1 LADEPIGTAPVNL
14 TIRMG
19 PRLARPVPAEV
30 SEALLSA
37 QITLTAGERSGFQLA
52 FDLTKNGLIARR
64 LLPERAFD
72 PKTRVIL
79 STTIRGTQTV
89 LMDGVITRHEIGA
102 SNRPGQSTLTVTG
115 EDLTLL
121 MDLEER
127 AGGFAN
133 QAPAQRAERIIR
145 QYADYGIEPLVI
157 REQIDQPPR
166 QDVRVD
172 FQSGTDLQYL
182 NELAQANGY
191 TFYLD
196 PGPTPGRS
204 TAYWGPQQRLGQRQ
218 HALTVNMD
226 AANTVDQLTF
236 AYDGTA
242 REEPSARV
250 QDPVTRES
258 TLLPQPV
265 IDPLRPPLARE
276 PTQTLKRRT
285 LPGTAKK
292 TRAEAE
298 AELLARAATSADA
311 ISGSGSLD
319 VTRYGYVLR
328 PRELVGVRGA
338 GVAHDGD
345 YFVTSVTHNLRPG
358 SYREN
363 FTLSREGLIAR
374 SDTVRP

>member
-1 LADEPIGTAPVNL
+1 MADEPIGTAPVRL
-14 TIRMG
+14 TILIG
-19 PRLARPVPAEV
+19 PKIARPVPAEV
-30 SEALLSA
+30 SEALLTA

-52 FDLTKNGLIARR
+52 FDLTKNGLISRR

-72 PKTRVIL
+72 PKTRIIL
-79 STTIRGTQTV
+79 VTTIRGTRTV
-89 LMDGVITRHEIGA
+89 LMDGVITRHEVGA

-127 AGGFAN
+127 AGGFPN
-133 QAPAQRAERIIR
+133 QDPAQRAKQIIR
-145 QYADYGIEPLVI
+145 QYADYGIEPEVVPLQNDQQP
-157 REQIDQPPR
+157 RE
-166 QDVRVD
+166 DVRID

-182 NELAQANGY
+182 NELARANGY

-196 PGPTPGRS
+196 PGPAPGAS
-204 TAYWGPQQRLGQRQ
+204 TAYWGPQRRLGRPQ

-242 REEPSARV
+242 REELYARV
-250 QDPVTRES
+250 QNPLTRGSEI
-258 TLLPQPV
+258 LPQPV
-265 IDPLRPPLARE
+265 IDPLRPPLAAE
-276 PTQTLKRRT
+276 PTHTLKRAT
-285 LPGTAKK
+285 LRGTAKK

-319 VTRYGYVLR
+319 VNRHGYVLR

-338 GVAHDGD
+338 GRAYDGE
-345 YFVTSVTHNLRPG
+345 YYVTSVTHNLRVG
-358 SYREN
+358 TYTQN

-374 SDTVRP
+374 NPTVRP